1 MMFQFTTCNLTK
13 LLSGCRYMIYPSD
26 IRTKQWQKKC
36 DTLGEVVHTPD
47 TLVHDG
53 GRFIWIRVTIN
64 ISLPLCRGCL
74 ISIDDG
80 RQVWVS
86 FEYERLPNICY
97 WCGCLDHD
105 NKNCDV
111 WIASEGTLKTEQQ
124 QLGPSLRACVCI
136 ILEVYCGC
144 AWVL

>member
-1 MMFQFTTCNLTK
+1 MAEK
-13 LLSGCRYMIYPSD
+13 I
-26 IRTKQWQKKC
+26 C

-53 GRFIWIRVTIN
+53 GSLIWIRVTIN

-124 QLGPSLRACVCI
+124 QFGPSLRACVCI